1 MIDIMTNKVKRYKKR
16 KLRSKKHLYI
26 TADRPRLTVFRSKK
40 YLYAQVIDT
49 TNKVLVSFSSISN
62 ELGKE
67 ILSNNIQSATI
78 IGTKVGEKL
87 KVLNI
92 TKVAFDRNGY
102 LYHGKVKALA
112 DACRAT
118 GIEF

>member
-1 MIDIMTNKVKRYKKR
+1 MIDIITNKVKRHKKR
-16 KLRSKKHLYI
+16 KLRSKKHLRI
-26 TADRPRLTVFRSKK
+26 SADRPRLTVFRSNK

-49 TNKVLVSFSSISN
+49 TNVVLASFSSVSN
-62 ELGKE
+62 ELGKSK
-67 ILSNNIQSATI
+67 LTNNIEAATI
-78 IGTKVGEKL
+78 IGTKIGEKL
-87 KVLNI
+87 KAHKI

-112 DACRAT
+112 EACRAA

>member
-1 MIDIMTNKVKRYKKR
+1 MINIVTNKIKRYQKR
-16 KLRSKKHLYI
+16 KLRSKKHI
-26 TADRPRLTVFRSKK
+26 RISTDRPRMTVFRSSK
-40 YLYAQVIDT
+40 YLYVQVIDMKNT
-49 TNKVLVSFSSISN
+49 VLASFSSLSN

-67 ILSNNIQSATI
+67 KLGNNIEAATI
-78 IGTKVGEKL
+78 IGTKIGEKL
-87 KVLNI
+87 NALKISKV
-92 TKVAFDRNGY
+92 VFDRNGY

>member
-1 MIDIMTNKVKRYKKR
+1 MINIMTDKTRRFHKR
-16 KLRSKKHLYI
+16 KLRSKKHLRVS
-26 TADRPRLTVFRSKK
+26 ADRPRMTVFRSKK
-40 YLYAQVIDT
+40 YLYVQVIDMNNNT
-49 TNKVLVSFSSISN
+49 LASFSSLSN

-67 ILSNNIQSATI
+67 KLGNNIAAATI
-78 IGTKVGEKL
+78 IGTKIGEKL
-87 KVLNI
+87 KALKI
-92 TKVAFDRNGY
+92 TKVVFDRNGY